1 MKKGQLVVID
11 GIDGSGKTTQI
22 NLLAKSLKEKE
33 VDFEVISFP
42 QYGKNE
48 YADYIHDYLSGKF
61 GEINSINPYD
71 LAKVYCDDRKTARE
85 QILSWLGSGKLV
97 IANRYVSSS
106 KAHLGAHL
114 EEDQRK
120 QFINWINK
128 LEYGENNMPKEDLTI
143 LLNVDP
149 RVGQKN
155 SQDERSSSTN
165 KDHLDIH
172 EDNLKHLQEAN
183 KIFLEL
189 SKQELNWVVIDCMK
203 GDNMQSP
210 EKIHQ
215 QILKTLKGK
224 IF

>member
-22 NLLAKSLKEKE
+22 NLLDKNLKEKE

-149 RVGQKN
+149 KTGQ
-155 SQDERSSSTN
+155 TN
-165 KDHLDIH
+165 VSNKHNPDIH
-172 EDNLKHLQEAN
+172 EDNLKHLEKAN
-183 KIFLEL
+183 QIFLEL
-189 SKQELNWVVIDCMK
+189 SKKELNWVVIDCMK